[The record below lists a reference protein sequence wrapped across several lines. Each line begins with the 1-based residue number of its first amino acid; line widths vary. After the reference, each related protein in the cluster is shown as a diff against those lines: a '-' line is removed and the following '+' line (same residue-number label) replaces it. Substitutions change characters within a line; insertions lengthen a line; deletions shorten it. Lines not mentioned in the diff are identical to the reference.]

1 MDFWNTLYRHLVP
14 ARVREKAEGEQS
26 SPASPVSGWTD
37 KWPSW
42 WTLGSERAMQV
53 ATVFRCVRLLSE
65 SVANLPL
72 KYMRKKGDIFVEDT
86 DSSLHYL
93 LTIQPSETY
102 NAFDFWAKVVEEMLL
117 EGNAY
122 IVPVMSKTVPGEYDR
137 LVLCTRHT
145 VSYDDTYDIYEVSD
159 NLNGLYGT
167 FREDEIIHIKNVT
180 RNGKRGLSTLSYASL
195 ATGIART
202 GDMETKN
209 RFANGGNVRGI
220 VSNDKSVRG
229 VGEYQDT
236 WLQSLAEQMDK
247 LFQSG
252 SRIASV
258 PGHAQFQPLSLSS
271 TDMQFLE
278 SRKFTVREIC
288 RFFGVHPSFVFDD
301 TSNNYKSAEMANV
314 AFLSNT
320 LNPILRKIEC
330 ELHRKLVSRKL
341 CCKRKFEFDR
351 KSLYACDLDSRV
363 KYQAQTIAAGIY
375 SVNDWRLMENQPRTE
390 NGDMVMISANL
401 KSLSS
406 WTDAPAS
413 TTTQNNIDD
422 EPTQDTTDKDAA
434 EGDE

>member
-330 ELHRKLVSRKL
+330 ELHRKLVGRKL